1 MIQDEDAAVVVGER
15 VVQGGLTGFKT
26 RNLSILNAV
35 IEMSN

>member
-26 RNLSILNAV
+26 GNGSLPYAV
-35 IEMSN
+35 